1 METPSK
7 RVWLKSYPKGIPAEI
22 DSRIYDSIND
32 IIEEACNK
40 YSDTTAFMNMGAKM
54 SFRETLVQSQAFAS
68 YLQHELKLKKGDRIA
83 IQMPNVLQ
91 YPVVL
96 FGALLAGAVI
106 VNTNPL
112 YTTREMEHQFKDS
125 GAVAIVILA
134 NFASKL
140 EEILPQTQIKHIIVS
155 ELGDFFPT
163 PKRQITNLVVKH
175 VKKMVPAYNLKH
187 TRLNDALKIGAQK
200 PYQKTKLAHADI
212 AFLQYTGGTTGVS
225 KGAILTHGNMTAN
238 VLQMSEWLKIQ
249 LDAGQER
256 ILMPLPLYHI
266 FSLTVNCF
274 GLFMRGMT
282 NILITNPRDI
292 PALTKEIK
300 TTQPTVITLVNTLAA
315 ALIEN
320 ADFRALD
327 FSKLKITVAGGMALK
342 AAIANRWR
350 EITGTHVFEGYGL
363 TEASPVVS
371 CNPLNDDTRVGTIG
385 LPVPSTDVKLI
396 NEDGKE
402 VAPGEAGEL
411 CVKGPQVMQGYHNR
425 EDETKNVIT
434 PDGWLKTGDM
444 AIMHPDGF
452 FQIVDRKKDMIL
464 VSGFN
469 VYPNEI
475 EEVLMK
481 HPGILEVAAV
491 GVEDEHSGEV
501 VKVVIVPRDPKLTE
515 KEVRDFSK
523 TQLTS
528 YKVPK
533 HVEFRKELPKNNVG
547 KILRRMLR
555 DK

>member
-1 METPSK
+1 MENSSK
-7 RVWLKSYPKGIPAEI
+7 KVWLKSYPKGIPAEI
-22 DSRIYDSIND
+22 DSRIYASLTDV
-32 IIEEACNK
+32 IETACNK
-40 YSDTTAFMNMGAKM
+40 YPDLTAFMNMGAEISYRDM
-54 SFRETLVQSQAFAS
+54 FVQSQAFAS
-68 YLQHELKLKKGDRIA
+68 YLQNDLKLKKGDRIA
-83 IQMPNVLQ
+83 IQMPNVMQ

-96 FGALLAGAVI
+96 FGSLLAGLVI

-140 EEILPQTQIKHIIVS
+140 QEILPQTQIKHVIVS

-163 PKRQITNLVVKH
+163 PKRIITNLVVKY
-175 VKKMVPAYNLKH
+175 VKKMVPSFSLKH
-187 TRLNDALKIGAQK
+187 TQLLNALKIGAQK
-200 PYQKTKLAHADI
+200 PYQKVKLTHDDI

-225 KGAILTHGNMTAN
+225 KGAILTHGNMIAN
-238 VLQMSEWLKIQ
+238 ILQMMEWLKIR
-249 LDAGQER
+249 LDSGHER
-256 ILMPLPLYHI
+256 ILMALPLYHV

-274 GLFMRGMT
+274 GLFMHGMT
-282 NILITNPRDI
+282 NVLITNPRDI
-292 PALTKEIK
+292 PALAKEIK
-300 TTQPTVITLVNTLAA
+300 ATQPTVIVLVNTLAG
-315 ALIEN
+315 ALLEN
-320 ADFRALD
+320 AAFRALD
-327 FSKLKITVAGGMALK
+327 FSKVKLSVAGGMALK
-342 AAIANRWR
+342 TSIANRWH
-350 EITGTHVFEGYGL
+350 ELTGTHIFEGYGL
-363 TEASPVVS
+363 TEASPVVT
-371 CNPLNDDTRVGTIG
+371 CNPLNDTLRIGTIG
-385 LPVPSTDVKLI
+385 LPVPSTDIKLI
-396 NEDGKE
+396 TDEGKE

-411 CVKGPQVMQGYHNR
+411 CVKGPQVMKGYHNR
-425 EDETKNVIT
+425 DDETKNVLT
-434 PDGWLKTGDM
+434 PDGWLKTGDV

-491 GVEDEHSGEV
+491 GVDDEHSGEV
-501 VKVVIVPRDPKLTE
+501 VKVVIVRRDPKLTE
-515 KEVRDFSK
+515 KDVRDFSK

-533 HVEFRKELPKNNVG
+533 HVEFRTDLPKNNVG